1 MNVEIYLLR
10 NGANY
15 MEFNYNLPVNIVFG
29 RGKVNELGKETA
41 KYGKKALIVTGRS
54 SSRKSGL
61 LDRAV
66 ELLAKEGIEG
76 AIFNEVTRNPLIST
90 VEEGARI
97 ANAENCDV
105 VVALG
110 GGSIMDAA
118 KAIALMAVNEGDVR
132 EYMYGQKSSDKAL
145 PLILVPTTSGT
156 GSEGNCYSVLT
167 DDKNNDKK
175 SLRTPAIYGK
185 VSIVDPELM
194 VTMPKRVKASV
205 IFDVA
210 AHAMEAAVSKKRT
223 PLSDAYAL
231 YAMKLIADNAENAVN
246 DEEINYEVWEKITLG
261 SMLAGMA
268 IGCSSCALP
277 HALEH
282 PASGLKN
289 IVHGEGLA
297 ALTPAIVEA
306 SWESDPERYAAIS
319 ALLGGN
325 SALDCVDSIR
335 GFLKRIGLDVTL
347 NDLGIEESDV
357 DWMVEN
363 AFKVSI
369 GNINNHPK
377 EFSKEEIRE
386 IYIKSL

>member
-76 AIFNEVTRNPLIST
+76 AIFNEVTRNPLISA

-205 IFDVA
+205 IFDAA
-210 AHAMEAAVSKKRT
+210 AHAMEAAVSKNV
-223 PLSDAYAL
+223 LHYQ
-231 YAMKLIADNAENAVN
+231 MHMHF
-246 DEEINYEVWEKITLG
+246 TL
-261 SMLAGMA
+261 
-268 IGCSSCALP
+268 
-277 HALEH
+277 
-282 PASGLKN
+282 
-289 IVHGEGLA
+289 
-297 ALTPAIVEA
+297 
-306 SWESDPERYAAIS
+306 
-319 ALLGGN
+319 
-325 SALDCVDSIR
+325 
-335 GFLKRIGLDVTL
+335 
-347 NDLGIEESDV
+347 
-357 DWMVEN
+357 
-363 AFKVSI
+363 
-369 GNINNHPK
+369 
-377 EFSKEEIRE
+377 
-386 IYIKSL
+386 